1 MTSRTGQLADFAA
14 NLALADIP
22 ADVRESIKLHL
33 LDTIGCGLAGAS
45 SDLARRVLNSV
56 EAEHARGP
64 CPVLGTATSLAP
76 AGAAFANAAAMNALD
91 HDDGF
96 EVDGKGM
103 GHPGAT
109 LVAAA
114 LSGAAQAGSDG
125 ATLLTALAAAY
136 EINGRVILSMQPS
149 YARFRQVYG
158 VCQHQALGAAAAYG
172 RLLGLDGAQMAN
184 AFGFA
189 GTLAPVPSLR
199 KYNWQA
205 RPLVS
210 FKDFN
215 APAAEAGVRAV
226 QFERAGLIGSVDV
239 LDGDSGFW
247 RMMGSDQFDP
257 AVLGD
262 GLGDTWWARHASFKP
277 YPTCRWMHTALE
289 SFEGVRADRPLAPDA
304 IEAIEVLTSAGLAR
318 DFMEVAPRTLVDAQ
332 FSLPFALASLALG
345 RPKARWYAD
354 LSAADA
360 ERAALAARVWV
371 RKDPEI
377 DAQMSGET
385 RRPAGQVRVMAFG
398 RWFEGPRLIY
408 PLGCLERPMAPEA
421 VVAKF
426 RANAACALPADAVAR
441 IEAVVLDLENQSDIR
456 ALLALSAGRPPG

>member
-1 MTSRTGQLADFAA
+1 MTSLTARLADFTAT
-14 NLALADIP
+14 LTLADIP
-22 ADVRESIKLHL
+22 ADVRETIKLHL

-45 SDLARRVLNSV
+45 SDLARRVLASV

-114 LSGAAQAGSDG
+114 LSGAAVSGGDG

-149 YARFRQVYG
+149 YARFLQVYG
-158 VCQHQALGAAAAYG
+158 VCQHQALGAAAAFG
-172 RLLGLDGAQMAN
+172 RMLGLDGARMAN
-184 AFGFA
+184 ALGFA

-226 QFERAGLIGSVDV
+226 QHDRAGLIGAADV

-257 AVLGD
+257 ALLAD
-262 GLGDTWWARHASFKP
+262 GLGDIWWARQASFKP

-289 SFEGVRADRPLAPDA
+289 SFEGVRTDRPLAPDA

-345 RPKARWYAD
+345 RPKERWYAD
-354 LSAADA
+354 LSASDTA
-360 ERAALAARVWV
+360 RAALAARVWV
-371 RKDPEI
+371 RKDAEI
-377 DAQMSGET
+377 DTQMSGEA

-398 RWFEGPRLIY
+398 RWFDGPRLIY
-408 PLGCLERPMAPEA
+408 PLGCTERPMAPET
-421 VVAKF
+421 VVTKF
-426 RANAACALPADAVAR
+426 RANASCALPADAVER
-441 IEAVVLDLENQSDIR
+441 IEQTVMHLEDQADLSP
-456 ALLALSAGRPPG
+456 LLGAANA

>member
-1 MTSRTGQLADFAA
+1 MDAPSLTAQLADFAA
-14 NLALADIP
+14 TLTLADIP
-22 ADVRESIKLHL
+22 ADVRDTIKLHL

-45 SDLARRVLNSV
+45 SDLARRVRTSV

-64 CPVLGTATSLAP
+64 CPVLGTATALAP

-114 LSGAAQAGSDG
+114 LSGAAQARSDG

-172 RLLGLDGAQMAN
+172 RLLGLNGAQMAN

-226 QFERAGLIGSVDV
+226 QFERAGLIGAAEV

-257 AVLGD
+257 AFLSD
-262 GLGDTWWARHASFKP
+262 GLGEIWWARHASFKP

-289 SFEGVRADRPLAPDA
+289 SFEQARADRPLAPDA

-354 LSAADA
+354 ISAPDT

-371 RKDPEI
+371 RKDAEI
-377 DAQMSGET
+377 DAQMSGEA

-408 PLGCLERPMAPEA
+408 PLGCMERPMAPEA

-426 RANAACALPADAVAR
+426 RANALCALSPDAVAR
-441 IEAVVLDLENQSDIR
+441 IGQAVMHLEDQEDLSP
-456 ALLALSAGRPPG
+456 LLGAPNA